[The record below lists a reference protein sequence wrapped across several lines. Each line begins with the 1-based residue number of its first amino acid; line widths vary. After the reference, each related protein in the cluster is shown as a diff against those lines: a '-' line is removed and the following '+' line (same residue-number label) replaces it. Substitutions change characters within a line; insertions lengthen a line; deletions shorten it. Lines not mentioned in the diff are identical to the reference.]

1 MFKLNEHIQTTAQTP
16 VYHPYKGDTNET
28 EEMPDRVRETYDYLD
43 RVCNSLNACRGIL
56 SRRPS
61 RNDHMIANVL
71 EKAQA
76 SIMTLLKETG
86 RLSEYEQWE
95 NSRSKQPAE

>member
-16 VYHPYKGDTNET
+16 DNGDTKET
-28 EEMPDRVRETYDYLD
+28 EEMTDRVRETYDYLVS
-43 RVCNSLNACRGIL
+43 VCNRLNACQGIL

-76 SIMTLLKETG
+76 SIMTLLEETG
-86 RLSEYEQWE
+86 RLDEYKQWE
-95 NSRSKQPAE
+95 NSRFKQPAE